1 MASPSP
7 SPEPAQSPEYLF
19 LPIQQTQPQPARHNF
34 FLSHKFDLSPPLVA
48 MVAVLFTAF
57 LVVFY
62 VRFLSRPLRSIYRR
76 WNRYRHRRR
85 RLALSST
92 DFEQEFGSMAA
103 SPSINHPGAAEYY
116 YYYSS
121 GASSANYYFSSPYG
135 LGESVIK
142 ALPVTIF
149 SSSKGKNIYRDCAVC
164 LLDFED
170 DDTLR
175 TLPICSHVFHM
186 DCIDVWLRSH
196 ANCPLCR
203 SLVAS
208 SPFLP
213 MRAGRIRPNID
224 DLVFGSTFPANDDD
238 ASGHIEID
246 LGPSERDYR
255 DEEEEEEE
263 RENRGFRLP
272 PRDYRLKRSYSF
284 GYERNLAVEDRTM
297 MMMEASTPWR
307 YHRHR
312 CCQSIGGGGFWSK
325 RWNSPFIT
333 GAGGCGGAGGGASS
347 TSVPTSRTYSRVF
360 SFRSYCRNTP
370 TTRHSPFN
378 LKRSPFFPLSE
389 SRPTTTTTAAPSRR
403 TQSMSLTS
411 PIAFF
416 SNRMRCGD
424 PEALLSPE
432 RLCNRE

>member
-1 MASPSP
+1 MASAPK
-7 SPEPAQSPEYLF
+7 PAQSPEYLF
-19 LPIQQTQPQPARHNF
+19 FPLPQPPPTQHQF
-34 FLSHKFDLSPPLVA
+34 SSHKFDLSPPLVA

-62 VRFLSRPLRSIYRR
+62 VRLLSRPLRSVYRR
-76 WNRYRHRRR
+76 WIRYRHRRR

-92 DFEQEFGSMAA
+92 DFDLELDSMAA
-103 SPSINHPGAAEYY
+103 SPSINHPAAAEYY

-121 GASSANYYFSSPYG
+121 GASSANYFFSSPYG

-149 SSSKGKNIYRDCAVC
+149 SSSKGKNVYRDCAVC

-224 DLVFGSTFPANDDD
+224 DLVFSSSFPDNVVD
-238 ASGHIEID
+238 APEYAEVD
-246 LGPSERDYR
+246 MGPSSREYR
-255 DEEEEEEE
+255 DEVEEVEEEEEE
-263 RENRGFRLP
+263 NRGFRVP

-297 MMMEASTPWR
+297 MLMEASTPWR

-312 CCQSIGGGGFWSK
+312 CCRSIGGGFWSK
-325 RWNSPFIT
+325 RWNSPFIS
-333 GAGGCGGAGGGASS
+333 GPGGCAGGASS
-347 TSVPTSRTYSRVF
+347 TSVSASRAYSRVF
-360 SFRSYCRNTP
+360 SFRSYYRNTP
-370 TTRHSPFN
+370 TTRQSPFH

-389 SRPTTTTTAAPSRR
+389 SRPTSAAAASSRR

-416 SNRMRCGD
+416 SSRMRWGD

-432 RLCNRE
+432 RLSNRE